1 MSVLASLTM
10 SAQEELTVGD
20 LQDSGCLWK
29 TRGEE
34 LVEPIPTIVLTK
46 VGNVL
51 SVQAL
56 NYESNCVT
64 ADFTVKSN
72 ISGGSD
78 SMPCSVNISVVPHLP
93 GDLAADCMCP
103 YNVSFTVRDVEAN
116 TFYLKCWWYE
126 GLVTLEEG
134 KPLVL
139 EDIWEEATID
149 DVKYTLRKAFGI
161 AKIENGSTQKGEYRI
176 PSEVTYEGKT
186 YSVTSI
192 EFNAFKD
199 NKNLTKV
206 IIPKTL
212 KNMDLSNNVGINSN
226 PFSGCTALQSIEVED
241 GNPAVCAIDGVL
253 FNKEKTKLLSYPADA
268 QLTSYIVP
276 ESVTSVAGLAFSYS
290 QHLQKVSLSDKV
302 TSLGASV
309 FYESKSVEEVR
320 MPLKLTNLG
329 SWMFTNCTR
338 LKSVTIPQGVTSIG
352 RNAFQGCTSLTSV
365 TMPESVKEAEYYV
378 FEGCTSLESVTLSPK
393 LEHIMHNMFADCRK
407 LKELIIPDSVTWIMP
422 NAFKNCT
429 TLKTLDLPK
438 SVYRLGSMLF
448 AGCKLDTLYIRGIIE
463 SRWMSADIF
472 MDMGTQTKLYVQ
484 PSEVE
489 KYKAIY
495 KGPVYPL
502 PEQTFDDKIEI
513 NEQNFPDKNFRN
525 YVLDTA
531 IDMNQNKVLDD
542 DEILRVKEIDVHYKK
557 IASLKGI
564 EHFKELH
571 KLTCYQN
578 DLAELDLSSC
588 TKLDT
593 LNCAVNKLMAL
604 NLSNCSK
611 LKWIRCDQNQLTD
624 LDVSACTELK
634 FFICSS
640 NKITML
646 DISACRKLDDF
657 ECHMNNITKLDVS
670 NNTDLI
676 KLYCDYNQLT
686 ELDLSKNTKLEIC
699 SCNGNKITK
708 LILSKDNVLNS
719 LNCSTNQL
727 YGTAMDHIVE
737 NLNYQQQGG
746 SLMVFN
752 ADDKDLERNVITTNQ
767 VVALNAK
774 GWKVYQWIYSGWSIY
789 KGTPTDD
796 YRPFVE
802 DGKVWKVGGDESGN
816 PVRRVEYYYFDGDT
830 IIDGRTCKQ
839 MMCQRYVSPDHPDYN
854 TFSQLPSLSYV
865 GAWYE
870 VDKKVYYYNAVNKQ
884 FRMMYDF
891 SLDANDTLLIDNYLP
906 YVVGPRQTGG
916 IKGFKG
922 VYRDVMISV
931 EGEYHYNTTW
941 LEGVGGIDG
950 PIVSVYYG
958 KEGHSLFLMSC
969 TVGDEVIYL
978 NDLWEDGATPE
989 VLEARKQRIDFT
1001 HTIKTRP
1008 RAPRREPT
1016 SDPSLLRGET
1026 EGDQLYGEYN
1036 NLQLDIN
1043 LNPLA
1048 DAYQVSI
1055 TDETGKAVY
1064 EKNVN
1069 AASIVGLNIDIS
1081 AYPAG
1086 RYTVIVE
1093 NSSESFT
1100 GVFDTLTTGISDAE
1114 RLNRNEEINNNDI
1127 YNLQGQRIRS
1137 LQKGLNIVNGQ
1148 KVYVK

>member
-1 MSVLASLTM
+1 MCVLASLTM
-10 SAQEELTVGD
+10 SAQDGLAVED
-20 LQDSGCLWK
+20 IQNSGCLAM

-34 LVEPIPTIVLTK
+34 YVEPVPTIVLTK
-46 VGNVL
+46 EGSLL
-51 SVQAL
+51 SVQLL
-56 NYESNCVT
+56 NLESNCAT
-64 ADFTVKSN
+64 ADFIVKSN

-78 SMPCSVNISVVPHLP
+78 GTPCSVNVSVTPYLP
-93 GDLAADCMCP
+93 GDEVANCMCP
-103 YNVSFTVRDVEAN
+103 YNVSFTVHDVEAN
-116 TFYLKCWWYE
+116 SFYLKCWWYE
-126 GLVTLEEG
+126 GMVTLEDGE
-134 KPLVL
+134 PLVL
-139 EDIWEEATID
+139 EDVWEEATID
-149 DVKYTLRKAFGI
+149 DVRYTLRKAFGR
-161 AKIENGSTQKGEYRI
+161 AKIEDGSTTKGEYRI
-176 PSEVTYEGKT
+176 PSELNYEGRT

-192 EFNAFKD
+192 DYSAFRN

-206 IIPKTL
+206 TIPQTV
-212 KNMDLSNNVGINSN
+212 KNMDLSDNVGIDSN
-226 PFSGCTALQSIEVED
+226 PFSGCTALRSIEVEE

-253 FNKEKTKLLSYPADA
+253 FNKGKAKILCYPPDA
-268 QLTSYIVP
+268 QLTSYTVP

-309 FYESKSVEEVR
+309 FYENQSVEEVR
-320 MPLKLTNLG
+320 MPSKLSNLG
-329 SWMFTNCTR
+329 SWMFTNCSR

-365 TMPESVKEAEYYV
+365 TMPESVKEVDYSV
-378 FEGCTSLESVTLSPK
+378 FEGCTSLESVSLSPK

-429 TLKTLDLPK
+429 TLKTLDFPK

-448 AGCKLDTLYIRGIIE
+448 AGCKLDTLNIRGIIE

-472 MDMGTQTKLYVQ
+472 RDMGTQTKVFVQ

-489 KYKAIY
+489 KFKAIY

-578 DLAELDLSSC
+578 DLTELDLSSF

-676 KLYCDYNQLT
+676 KLYCDNNQLA

-746 SLMVFN
+746 FLLVFN

-767 VVALNAK
+767 VEALNAK

-802 DGKVWKVGGDESGN
+802 EGKVWKFGVTWSDN
-816 PVRRVEYYYFDGDT
+816 PVQWVEHFYFAGDT
-830 IIDGRTCKQ
+830 IIDGRTCMQ
-839 MMCQRYVSPDHPDYN
+839 MMNQRYVSPDYPHYYN
-854 TFSQLPSLSYV
+854 SQSPSLRYV

-870 VDKKVYYYNAVNKQ
+870 EDKKVYEYDAMSQQ
-884 FRMMYDF
+884 FKLMYDF
-891 SLDANDTLLIDNYLP
+891 SAAANDTLMIGTYH
-906 YVVGPRQTGG
+906 YVTGPRQTGG
-916 IKGFKG
+916 MTGFKG
-922 VYRDVMISV
+922 VYRDVWQCG
-931 EGEYHYNTTW
+931 EGGRMYRCAPW
-941 LEGVGGIDG
+941 LEGVGGIYG
-950 PIVSVYYG
+950 PPTNNVFNVELG
-958 KEGHSLFLMSC
+958 DPSLFLMSC

-978 NDLWEDGATPE
+978 LDGIEDGATPDA
-989 VLEARKQRIDFT
+989 LNARKRIDFT

-1008 RAPRREPT
+1008 KMPRRETDT
-1016 SDPSLLRGET
+1016 SQGE
-1026 EGDQLYGEYN
+1026 EDQLYGEYN

-1043 LNPLA
+1043 LNPLD
-1048 DAYQVSI
+1048 DAYQVCI
-1055 TDETGKAVY
+1055 TDEKGKAVY

-1081 AYPAG
+1081 AYAEG
-1086 RYTVIVE
+1086 RYTVTVE
-1093 NSSESFT
+1093 NGQESFT
-1100 GVFDTLTTGISDAE
+1100 GVFETVTTGISDAE
-1114 RLNRNEEINNNDI
+1114 HLNDNGEMINDHI
-1127 YNLQGQRIRS
+1127 YNLQGQR
-1137 LQKGLNIVNGQ
+1137 LNTPQKGLNILNGQ